1 MNIKILSAIFLLLIF
16 FWLFPL
22 IEFLFFENGE
32 RSFGL
37 GIFLLSQTISLIIA
51 FVICHFL
58 SFFKVKSHHKGS
70 FFYDEIYSSK
80 VTFFLACS
88 FFLVFLIFYLNNLN
102 DITDIFPF
110 AERYRNSYYKGS
122 GLYTAGMIQFLPIAL
137 SLLIAKCEKMNIYI
151 YLCLFLLMVTSF
163 LLGLRIF
170 LFIVFFVLIIRLM
183 TSKRRK
189 VSFIFIF
196 ILSVFFISYKL
207 FLNDDLSKKT
217 LSDIFL
223 HIAGR
228 IKYRYLIYDSKFS
241 YDLDDFLGFITYPI
255 MPTLDSLTDWKKSF
269 ALSIPDLMV
278 NMPFIV
284 LFSGIAFPFPLIVF
298 NVFGIFGFIFIFPLI
313 TFFIWS
319 LKRLYETKSIT
330 KSVWYLYGVY
340 FTFSI
345 LVEDIYQFS
354 NIPFM
359 VALMVVTNLYFVL
372 LQRKIKLKLCGINL

>member
-1 MNIKILSAIFLLLIF
+1 MNIKILSAISLLLIF

-22 IEFLFFENGE
+22 IEFLCFENGE
-32 RSFGL
+32 RTFGL
-37 GIFLLSQTISLIIA
+37 GFFVLSQTISLIIA

-58 SFFKVKSHHKGS
+58 SFFKIKNHYKNS

-80 VTFFLACS
+80 VTFLLACS

-102 DITDIFPF
+102 GITDISLF
-110 AERYRNSYYKGS
+110 ADRYRNSYYKGS

-137 SLLIAKCEKMNIYI
+137 ALLIAKCEKMNIYI

-170 LFIVFFVLIIRLM
+170 LLIVFFVLIIRLM
-183 TSKRRK
+183 TSTRRK
-189 VSFIFIF
+189 ISFIFIF
-196 ILSVFFISYKL
+196 ILGAFFVSYKI

-228 IKYRYLIYDSKFS
+228 IKYRYLIYDSNFS
-241 YDLDDFLGFITYPI
+241 YGLDDFLGFIAYPF

-278 NMPFIV
+278 NMPFIS
-284 LFSGIAFPFPLIVF
+284 LFSGIAFPFPVIVF
-298 NVFGIFGFIFIFPLI
+298 NVFGIFGFIFIFPLV

-330 KSVWYLYGVY
+330 KSIWYLYGVN

-345 LVEDIYQFS
+345 LIEDINQFS

-359 VALMVVTNLYFVL
+359 IALMVVINLYFVL
-372 LQRKIKLKLCGINL
+372 LQRKIKLKSCGISL